1 MSTLKAIS
9 TAEFEGSVS
18 ETRLWRAVIART
30 IQEWISGPLSRK
42 RQAELYLFDD
52 NRDFR
57 LVCGFAGVD
66 SGDLRARLALLRC
79 QAIPGYLTAAA

>member
-9 TAEFEGSVS
+9 TGESGGSVP

-42 RQAELYLFDD
+42 REAEQYLFND
-52 NRDFR
+52 NRDFH
-57 LVCGFAGVD
+57 LVCGSAGID

-79 QAIPGYLTAAA
+79 HAVPGYLTAAA

>member
-9 TAEFEGSVS
+9 TGKFEGSVP
-18 ETRLWRAVIART
+18 ETRLWRVVIART

-52 NRDFR
+52 TRDFR
-57 LVCGFAGVD
+57 LVCGFAGID

-79 QAIPGYLTAAA
+79 QAIPGLLTAAA